1 MPTVADLIVEG
12 LLRAEVSRL
21 FGVPG
26 GGSNLEVL
34 EATRSRGLP
43 FVLCHQEWAACIM
56 AAVTGELTG
65 HPGAVLS
72 TLATFSNLNHATGYS
87 QKSFNVTAFKG
98 QTVQIFLVGTED
110 ISLQTSF
117 VVDDFTL
124 NVQ

>member
-12 LLRAEVSRL
+12 LARAEVSRL

-34 EATRSRGLP
+34 EAARSRGLP

-65 HPGAVLS
+65 RPGVVVS
-72 TLATFSNLNHATGYS
+72 TLGPGVTASATGLAHARLDRAPLMCGRNRS
-87 QKSFNVTAFKG
+87 SRSIVSAPDKSVLK
-98 QTVQIFLVGTED
+98 LLDED
-110 ISLQTSF
+110 VCVLA
-117 VVDDFTL
+117 
-124 NVQ
+124 N